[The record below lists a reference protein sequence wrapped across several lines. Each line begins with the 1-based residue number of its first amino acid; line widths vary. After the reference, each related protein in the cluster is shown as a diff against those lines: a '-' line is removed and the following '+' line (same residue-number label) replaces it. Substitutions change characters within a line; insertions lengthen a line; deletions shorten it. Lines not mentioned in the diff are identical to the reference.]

1 MGRMAANPEL
11 VAARR
16 GVAAL
21 FVLNAATFANVVPR
35 LPAIKLDLGLSNTA
49 LGTAIA
55 AMPVGALLSGAAA
68 GWLVHRFGSRRVV
81 VACGVAGGVLLPG
94 FALAPSWA
102 ALAAVFL
109 GAGAIDSVMDV
120 SMNGHALRVQRG
132 LGRSIINGLHGMW
145 SVGAVLGG
153 LLGTTAAAA
162 GVGLGIHL
170 AVAGGAVVVTAL
182 LTRSRLLDGHDEAD
196 RRTALPEKH
205 PHAAPARRSGRT
217 GHRLA
222 LLGLLVVLAAVV
234 EDAPQSWGAVLL
246 RTELGTSAAVAGLAY
261 LGFQAC
267 MTVSRLV
274 GDRLVDRFGE
284 VAVARAGGLLT
295 AGAISVGL
303 LVGRPVTVSL
313 AFAVAGLGMASV
325 FPLAFH
331 AAGNLPG
338 VSTGHGVAV
347 VAWVA
352 RIGFLLAPPLV
363 GTVGD
368 AVNLRLGLAVVPAAG
383 ALIAL
388 LAGTVR
394 SEPEPGRPEAPVLAS
409 PVLPSAAPVV
419 DEE

>member
-1 MGRMAANPEL
+1 MGRTAANPEL

-35 LPAIKLDLGLSNTA
+35 LPAIKLDLALSNTA

-81 VACGVAGGVLLPG
+81 VACGVAGGILLPG
-94 FALAPSWA
+94 FAIAPSWA

-120 SMNGHALRVQRG
+120 SMNAHALRVQRG

-153 LLGTTAAAA
+153 LLGTAAAAA
-162 GVGLGIHL
+162 GLHLGIHL
-170 AVAGGAVVVTAL
+170 AVAGGAAVATAL
-182 LTRSRLLDGHDEAD
+182 VARSRLLTGHDDAD
-196 RRTALPEKH
+196 RTAPQVHRPE
-205 PHAAPARRSGRT
+205 PAPARRGGRT

-234 EDAPQSWGAVLL
+234 EDGPQSWGAVLL
-246 RTELGTSAAVAGLAY
+246 RTELGTSAAAAGLVY

-284 VAVARAGGLLT
+284 VSVARAGGLLT
-295 AGAISVGL
+295 ASAVSVGL
-303 LVGRPVTVSL
+303 VVGQPVALIL

-347 VAWVA
+347 VAWAA

-383 ALIAL
+383 VLIAL

-394 SEPEPGRPEAPVLAS
+394 SEREQAARSDSGVRPET
-409 PVLPSAAPVV
+409 
-419 DEE
+419 